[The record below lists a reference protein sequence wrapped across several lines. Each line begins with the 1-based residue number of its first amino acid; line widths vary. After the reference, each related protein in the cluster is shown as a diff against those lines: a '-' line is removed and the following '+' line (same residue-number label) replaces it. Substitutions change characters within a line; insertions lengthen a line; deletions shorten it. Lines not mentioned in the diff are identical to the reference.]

1 MSLFLQGGIRNRRA
15 LFLTRTSRNGYS
27 QHGDYVFG
35 WKGDSLQRAMNA
47 RCNGAVCSA
56 LKTQSSEEAMKCTKP
71 PMVKESIDGCMFY
84 SPIFFRVIEI

>member
-1 MSLFLQGGIRNRRA
+1 
-15 LFLTRTSRNGYS
+15 
-27 QHGDYVFG
+27 
-35 WKGDSLQRAMNA
+35 MNA